1 MAQLMTPF
9 YQTDSSERFRD
20 IQEIGVSCVLGNQ
33 VPRQI
38 HELSARVGVA
48 PPEPAP
54 RWPDIVVPQ
63 AAMSR
68 RSVPRD
74 SRHAVEI
81 RISTGKIGKSMDT
94 HRGNDQRIVMQKPS
108 SLTGFSGEIRPR
120 RVD

>member
-1 MAQLMTPF
+1 M
-9 YQTDSSERFRD
+9 
-20 IQEIGVSCVLGNQ
+20 LGNHA
-33 VPRQI
+33 PRQI

-54 RWPDIVVPQ
+54 WWPDIVVPQ

-81 RISTGKIGKSMDT
+81 RINTGKIGKSILVFDT
-94 HRGNDQRIVMQKPS
+94 LEEFGGGRTVRAFGSKWWMNTPASRKTVAPAGKS
-108 SLTGFSGEIRPR
+108 A
-120 RVD
+120 